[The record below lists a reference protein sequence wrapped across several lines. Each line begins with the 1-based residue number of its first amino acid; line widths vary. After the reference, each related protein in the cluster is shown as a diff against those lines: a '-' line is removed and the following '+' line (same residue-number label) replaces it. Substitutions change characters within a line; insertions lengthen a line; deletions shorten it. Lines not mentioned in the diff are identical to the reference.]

1 MAIVLLI
8 KCDSIELCI
17 ETVKSGKADSTVV
30 NALRVAQ
37 LVSVKKRLL
46 ISPMSV
52 ADARCFGVLPE
63 NTGLLRIL
71 HHGISILGE
80 DYGLTHAYQYIDGL
94 VTYTVWDGIRSSG
107 RAEADSIPI
116 AAVTAYVSEEAR
128 IESFHAGIYTFL
140 TKPVDGEKMIRTVAG
155 MVKR

>member
-1 MAIVLLI
+1 
-8 KCDSIELCI
+8 
-17 ETVKSGKADSTVV
+17 
-30 NALRVAQ
+30 
-37 LVSVKKRLL
+37 
-46 ISPMSV
+46 MSV

-94 VTYTVWDGIRSSG
+94 VTYTVWDGIRDHMGIFIAILLDLMMPVMNGYDAARAIRSSG